1 MSAPSRVFAFDTETH
16 LIRPGIL
23 APKLVCVS
31 WMFEDDENYTLQLAD
46 DGLDTLEAVLRDD
59 AIHIVGHN
67 VAFDFGVACAM
78 REHLIPLVFDAYA
91 KARVSD
97 TRVREKL
104 IRLALGEMTSD
115 FAQAAG
121 AKRQAKFDL
130 ATIFLNRFNMD
141 LSGDKNDPTA
151 WRLRYSELDG
161 VPLDLWPEKAKA
173 YAGEDAMRHLL
184 LFCEQRVDARHIFGE
199 ELDGFCVNEF
209 EKACT
214 AWALHLAGIWGV
226 RTDKNTVSALNE
238 RLEGEISATKSVATD
253 MAIFRAK
260 DGSRDNAVLSKIIT
274 EAYNRAGLPV
284 PCTAGRVDKKTGQRV
299 PSVATDKE
307 TLLNAPPEHQP
318 HVDIKVLDRATSTW
332 TVVRKPILK
341 ALADISAAAHNHT
354 TYIPVLFNGASFPL
368 NPGWNELLES
378 GRTSC
383 YNPNVQNLPRSGGY
397 RECFVPRP
405 GWVYINCD
413 YSTIELRALA
423 QVCLDLFGHSAMAEA
438 LRAGKDLHVDM
449 AADLLG
455 IDYETAV
462 AWQRGEHGPEKKKI
476 LKDYRQMSKA
486 LNFGFPGGLGPDTA
500 IEYSWTTWGVKYDPD
515 PVVAREKVVAYKKAW
530 LKKWPEVEEFFAYV
544 SAQTARGGGL
554 FTLTQPRSGR
564 LRGGA
569 GYCDGCNSHFQG
581 LAADGATAALFIIQM
596 ESYTGYS
603 MFWTREEHGDVMS
616 PLYGSRQT
624 MFVHDEFI
632 GEAREEVAAEAAE
645 RLAEVAR
652 LGMQLYIDGVPVEVE
667 PVLMRRWLKN
677 AETVRDEAGRLV
689 PWEEKGAA

>member
-1 MSAPSRVFAFDTETH
+1 MSDTIFAFDTETH
-16 LIRPGIL
+16 KIRPGIL

-31 WMFEDDENYTLQLAD
+31 WMVEGDTDYTLQLAD
-46 DGLDTLEAVLRDD
+46 EGLDTLEEVLHTESV
-59 AIHIVGHN
+59 HIVGHN
-67 VAFDFGVACAM
+67 AAFDFGVACAM
-78 REHLIPLVFDAYA
+78 RPRLIEPVFQAYA
-91 KARVSD
+91 NARVSD
-97 TRVREKL
+97 TRIREKL

-130 ATIFLNRFNMD
+130 ATIFMHRFNMD
-141 LSGDKNDPTA
+141 LSEDKNNPLA

-161 VPLDLWPEKAKA
+161 VPLDQWPEAAKK

-184 LFCEQRVDARHIFGE
+184 LFCAQREDARGIFGE
-199 ELDGFCVNEF
+199 DLGGYCVNEF

-214 AWALHLAGIWGV
+214 AWALHLQGIWGV
-226 RTDKNTVSALNE
+226 RTDKNTVSELNA
-238 RLEGEISATKSVATD
+238 RLEAEISATKSVATD
-253 MAIFRAK
+253 MRIYRAK
-260 DGSRDNAVLSKIIT
+260 DGSRDNKVLSEIIIK
-274 EAYNRAGLPV
+274 AYEGAGLKTPT
-284 PCTAGRVDKKTGQRV
+284 TAGRVDKKTGRRV

-307 TLLNAPPEHQP
+307 TLINAPAEHQP
-318 HVDIKVLDRATSTW
+318 HV
-332 TVVRKPILK
+332 TVEGETKPILK
-341 ALADISAAAHNHT
+341 ALADISAAAHNHS
-354 TYIPVLFNGASFPL
+354 TYISVLFNGASFPL

-383 YNPNVQNLPRSGGY
+383 YNPNVQNLPRNGGY
-397 RECFVPRP
+397 RECFVPRL
-405 GWVYINCD
+405 GWTFINCD

-423 QVCLDLFGHSAMAEA
+423 QVCLDLFGHSKMAEA
-438 LRAGKDLHVDM
+438 LREGKDLHVDM

-455 IDYETAV
+455 ITYEEAT

-515 PVVAREKVVAYKKAW
+515 PGVAREKVVAYKKAW

-544 SAQTARGGGL
+544 SAQTARGGGI

-581 LAADGATAALFIIQM
+581 LAADGATAALFLIQM

-603 MFWTREEHGDVMS
+603 MFWTREERGDVMS

-689 PWEEKGAA
+689 PWEEKVAA